1 MSAQPPGLQALRYT
15 AGRGWEPPLPLEP
28 QDTGGVG
35 ALSLDAGGNAW
46 FVGTDSTGV
55 WSRRYVAGQGLG
67 PVLQVSP
74 AIGADRIMA
83 RPQVVAD
90 VQGGAVAV
98 WLERP
103 RDSSSWTIM
112 ANRIAPR

>member
-1 MSAQPPGLQALRYT
+1 MSSLTPTNDTNEDEPAT
-15 AGRGWEPPLPLEP
+15 GRRIRVLWL
-28 QDTGGVG
+28 VK
-35 ALSLDAGGNAW
+35 
-46 FVGTDSTGV
+46 
-55 WSRRYVAGQGLG
+55 GLG